1 MDKNKKELIERFEV
15 LTKQILKTGEEAFT
29 EHGIEWVLTDVK
41 AVLYACPEKIANA
54 VLEEVK

>member
-1 MDKNKKELIERFEV
+1 MRNKEDLIKRFEV
-15 LTKQILKTGEEAFT
+15 LTKQIMKTGEEAFT
-29 EHGIEWVLTDVK
+29 EHGIEWVLNDVK